1 MPLLGGP
8 YLRALLAITYYLWYK
23 QKKCNT
29 CNLLS
34 VDYPAAWLI
43 STRLNESR
51 LGFAGLNTRHGSVR
65 ASWIGDV
72 ADGGVDGEDGEGSH
86 GSLSAARHSANERNH
101 SRRSAPIA
109 RLPSRHL
116 SCTQLGRLL
125 QRLALQRHHPW
136 HFHWLFK
143 FNYLPPPAETA
154 VDVLFYW
161 LGDVYACL
169 FRCCVS
175 KLDRSTLFWKE
186 FIGVVFRVN

>member
-1 MPLLGGP
+1 MGGQVPLLEGT

-143 FNYLPPPAETA
+143 FNYLPPRRRRPSMYCFTGLAMCML
-154 VDVLFYW
+154 VCF
-161 LGDVYACL
+161 
-169 FRCCVS
+169 
-175 KLDRSTLFWKE
+175 
-186 FIGVVFRVN
+186 VVVWASWTDQRFFEKNL